1 MSDYNRTTD
10 SANKTVATLLRI
22 LKSFDVDSSQEE
34 SDPLMDIINGAYNN
48 KHNEYVVFFKAYSKD
63 AVIFEVEEELYR
75 EDD

>member
-1 MSDYNRTTD
+1 MWDSRIFWYVISVTEFLNLNEGTITD
-10 SANKTVATLLRI
+10 VQIT
-22 LKSFDVDSSQEE
+22 
-34 SDPLMDIINGAYNN
+34 YNN

>member
-1 MSDYNRTTD
+1 MWDSRIFWYLISVTEFLNLNEGTITD
-10 SANKTVATLLRI
+10 VQIT
-22 LKSFDVDSSQEE
+22 
-34 SDPLMDIINGAYNN
+34 YNN

>member
-1 MSDYNRTTD
+1 MWDSRIFWYIISVTEFLNLNEGTITD
-10 SANKTVATLLRI
+10 VQIT
-22 LKSFDVDSSQEE
+22 
-34 SDPLMDIINGAYNN
+34 YNN

>member
-1 MSDYNRTTD
+1 MWDSRIFWYLTSVTEFLNLNESTITD
-10 SANKTVATLLRI
+10 VQIT
-22 LKSFDVDSSQEE
+22 
-34 SDPLMDIINGAYNN
+34 YNN

>member
-1 MSDYNRTTD
+1 MWDSRTFWYLISVTEFLNLNEGTITD
-10 SANKTVATLLRI
+10 VQIT
-22 LKSFDVDSSQEE
+22 
-34 SDPLMDIINGAYNN
+34 YNN